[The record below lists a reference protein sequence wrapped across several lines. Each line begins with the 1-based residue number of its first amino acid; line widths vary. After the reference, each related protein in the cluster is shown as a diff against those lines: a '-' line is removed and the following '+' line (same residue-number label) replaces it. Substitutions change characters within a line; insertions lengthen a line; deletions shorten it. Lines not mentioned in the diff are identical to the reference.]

1 MNFTESFSFYL
12 VGSQYHIIQE
22 KRFQLLVLQL
32 QEIVC
37 ILKLT
42 YQFFWLMFYF
52 GHCLEKFIGC
62 WRFSICSIFS
72 VIVVKKTV
80 TGCSLGW
87 AFCAGL
93 FSWQSKIKSRKKSG
107 HLDRKNK
114 QHSRFHAAN
123 PVDFKV
129 LFHATHSD

>member
-1 MNFTESFSFYL
+1 
-12 VGSQYHIIQE
+12 
-22 KRFQLLVLQL
+22 
-32 QEIVC
+32 
-37 ILKLT
+37 
-42 YQFFWLMFYF
+42 MFYF

-93 FSWQSKIKSRKKSG
+93 FSWQSKIKSRKKRKWSSWQKKINNI
-107 HLDRKNK
+107 LDFMQRTQLILKCFFMQPILTKNTYSK
-114 QHSRFHAAN
+114 IVCTYFVQEQPFSILSRGGGLWSFLEFQGPH
-123 PVDFKV
+123 K
-129 LFHATHSD
+129 TKKKR